1 MYSQN
6 VYQNQRVLCSLIYIK
21 PVLTSCE
28 ECNTFEDL
36 LFFRSYFC
44 LCRDFCQPAC
54 LFAAQFT
61 LKTALNYHEGCNEF
75 ADRLFERSSLWII
88 FPFERLFVLCQP
100 LIRSLCFIQVYIFIP
115 PDTFCPILG
124 LFTHFACTN
133 FFICILPCGIFLLSL
148 MTPLIGESSEF
159 NFNF

>member
-1 MYSQN
+1 MFFAVWFTLSQF
-6 VYQNQRVLCSLIYIK
+6 SP
-21 PVLTSCE
+21 PVRNATHLR
-28 ECNTFEDL
+28 TFCFLEVII
-36 LFFRSYFC
+36 FC
-44 LCRDFCQPAC
+44 LCRDLCQPAC

-124 LFTHFACTN
+124 LFTHFAYTN
-133 FFICILPCGIFLLSL
+133 FFICILPCGIFLLFL